1 LKFIENRKPG
11 KQTADY
17 RVLIKT
23 VIGCF
28 RFCPQISKIKRMKK
42 FFIAI
47 IGVLALISLALLI
60 VILANENDKSVI
72 EKYVKN
78 ENLPTIKTDW
88 KGTPVDEK
96 GRFVNHEFP
105 FLPKVKDLLRWQ
117 LSGNPQKEEKQNDAT
132 RLAVLDPTGFLES
145 EKEGILWLGHASFF
159 IRLNGK
165 SILLDPVFGKP
176 PLVKTF
182 VDASSPLE
190 KIKQVDYVL
199 LSHDHRDHADEES
212 IRQIAQKFPDAK
224 FYGGLRMEEL
234 LEGWITATNEAQ
246 TAAWFQQFI
255 LPDEKLRIYFLPVR
269 HWCRRGLF
277 DTNERLWGGF
287 VVQGAEKTIYFSG
300 DSGYGSHYKEA
311 AELFPEIDYFLIG
324 IGAYKPRWFMEPNH
338 NSPADAMQA
347 FIDAK
352 AKNLIPMHFGR
363 FDLSD
368 EPPGEPLR
376 MLRERAQEINLSD
389 KIKVLN
395 IYESLI
401 F

>member
-1 LKFIENRKPG
+1 MR
-11 KQTADY
+11 
-17 RVLIKT
+17 
-23 VIGCF
+23 
-28 RFCPQISKIKRMKK
+28 K

-47 IGVLALISLALLI
+47 AGVLAFVLLAILIA
-60 VILANENDKSVI
+60 ILVNENDKTVI

-105 FLPKVKDLLRWQ
+105 FLPKVKDLLKWQ
-117 LSGNPQKEEKQNDAT
+117 ISGNPQKEEKQNDAT
-132 RLAVLDPTGFLES
+132 RLAVLDPTEFLES
-145 EKEGILWLGHASFF
+145 EKDGILWLGHASFF

-165 SILLDPVFGKP
+165 SILLDPIFGKP

-182 VDASSPLE
+182 VDVPSLLE
-190 KIKQVDYVL
+190 KIKRVDYVL
-199 LSHDHRDHADEES
+199 LSHDHRDHCDEES
-212 IRQIAQKFPDAK
+212 IRQIAQKFPEAK
-224 FYGGLRMEEL
+224 FYGGLLMEEL
-234 LEGWITATNEAQ
+234 LRDWTTVANEVQ
-246 TAAWFQQFI
+246 TAGWFQQFK
-255 LPDEKLRIYFLPVR
+255 LPDENLKIYFLPVR

-277 DTNERLWGGF
+277 DTNERLWGGY
-287 VVQGAEKTIYFSG
+287 VVQGAGKTIYFSG

-311 AELFPEIDYFLIG
+311 AELFPDIDYFLIG

-338 NSPADAMQA
+338 NSPEDAVQA
-347 FIDAK
+347 FIDAR
-352 AKNLIPMHFGR
+352 AKFLVPMHFGR

-376 MLRERAQEINLSD
+376 LLKEKTQEMNLSD
-389 KIKVLN
+389 KIKALN
-395 IYESLI
+395 INESLI